1 MTALWVQLFT
11 SAGSHDWHW
20 SRAWRS
26 IAQVLSGIQAPGL
39 AWPPTPP
46 PPPAPHHAVSLQARP
61 IACVARM
68 SDAGVSYPGGEGQ
81 TPSSESQAR
90 TKPKSTHFSQ
100 SQSLSH
106 WNTFCRRL
114 LLSPNQ
120 ALGLALI
127 NSEPGFYLILK
138 IWKPICH
145 PVYISLK

>member
-11 SAGSHDWHW
+11 GGYNRSSAGSHDWHW
-20 SRAWRS
+20 SRAWHS

-39 AWPPTPP
+39 AWLPTPP
-46 PPPAPHHAVSLQARP
+46 PPPAPHHAVSLLARP

-68 SDAGVSYPGGEGQ
+68 SDAGVSFPGGEGQ
-81 TPSSESQAR
+81 TSSSESQAG
-90 TKPKSTHFSQ
+90 TKPESTRFPQ

-106 WNTFCRRL
+106 WNTFCRCL

-120 ALGLALI
+120 ALGLALL

-138 IWKPICH
+138 IWKP
-145 PVYISLK
+145 